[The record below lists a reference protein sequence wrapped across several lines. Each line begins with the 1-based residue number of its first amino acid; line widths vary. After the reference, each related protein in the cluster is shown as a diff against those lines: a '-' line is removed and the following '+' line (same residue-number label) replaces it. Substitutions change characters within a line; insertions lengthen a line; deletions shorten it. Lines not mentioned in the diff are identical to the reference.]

1 MSRRFRLTGGLLT
14 YITVLL
20 VLSCVAPGADQKTLQ
35 VQVLEGEGA
44 FNDINRGTARAPV
57 VEVRDLDGKVVA
69 NARVVFHLPEM
80 GPSGTFADGSR
91 AFVASTD
98 REGRAAAIG
107 LKPNQVEGPFQI
119 IVTVSAGDRTGR
131 AEVRETNTLAGGDRA
146 MKSGHGRLWGILLA
160 VAGAAGGGIFA
171 ATRGGGGSSSSST
184 ASGAVPTTLSAG
196 TVTIGGPR

>member
-1 MSRRFRLTGGLLT
+1 MCTSFRLTGRLLPC
-14 YITVLL
+14 L
-20 VLSCVAPGADQKTLQ
+20 VACLVVGGAARGAGQQSLQ
-35 VQVLEGEGA
+35 VLVLEGEGA

-57 VEVRDLDGKVVA
+57 VEVRDENGKVVA

-91 AFVASTD
+91 AFVATTD
-98 REGRAAAIG
+98 REGRAGAIG
-107 LKPNQVEGPFQI
+107 LKPNRVEGPFQI
-119 IVTVSAGDRTGR
+119 IVTASAGDRTGR

-146 MKSGHGRLWGILLA
+146 MKSGHGRLLGILLA

-171 ATRGGGGSSSSST
+171 ATRGGGGSTSS
-184 ASGAVPTTLSAG
+184 AAAGATPTTLSAG